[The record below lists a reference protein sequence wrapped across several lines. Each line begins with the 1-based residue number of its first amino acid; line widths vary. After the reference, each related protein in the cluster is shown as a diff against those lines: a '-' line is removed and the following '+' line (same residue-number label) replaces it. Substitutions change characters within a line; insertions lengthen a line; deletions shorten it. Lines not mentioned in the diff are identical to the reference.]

1 MSTEHARPDKSRRT
15 ERFEPT
21 AEIRPLTTD
30 DLNACRQPNGDVA
43 EATDAHQQ
51 AVFAVAVR
59 EGILHKSTPGR
70 DLDQPHLSVLYVTA
84 DGEQATTERVA
95 AGGGLSLVNRVLV
108 VRARELQSTP
118 DHARRFAPVVQRHP
132 EV

>member
-1 MSTEHARPDKSRRT
+1 MSTEHARADKSPRR

-21 AEIRPLTTD
+21 AEPRPLTSA
-30 DLNACRQPNGDVA
+30 DLEACRHPSG
-43 EATDAHQQ
+43 EPTDCAADKQ

-59 EGILHKSTPGR
+59 DGVLHSSTPGR

-84 DGEQATTERVA
+84 DGEQAFGKRVA
-95 AGGGLSLVNRVLV
+95 AGGGLSLVE
-108 VRARELQSTP
+108 RALAVDRRELQPAT
-118 DHARRFAPVVQRHP
+118 DAAQRFAPVARRHP

>member
-21 AEIRPLTTD
+21 AEIRPLTAA
-30 DLNACRQPNGDVA
+30 DLDACRQPGGDVTT
-43 EATDAHQQ
+43 TDAHER

-70 DLDQPHLSVLYVTA
+70 DLDMPHLSVLYVTA
-84 DGEQATTERVA
+84 DGEQATTKRVA
-95 AGGGLSLVNRVLV
+95 AGGGLSLVNRALIVDE
-108 VRARELQSTP
+108 RELQSTP
-118 DHARRFAPVVQRHP
+118 AHAKRFAPVARRHP